1 MHFNNNLGGTYR
13 HYELERRLVQWLWHE
28 VENGTAG
35 VMPSK
40 FARVASFIL
49 AYGNI
54 GRGRSVISESIL
66 TQMVCKV
73 LDMAPQFST
82 IDCMYISRGLHIG
95 TTLGCRSKGI
105 SSRLLNVFTNVATAM
120 TNCALQHLKEEV
132 LSLPDINRITKAYIN
147 RRGTWDTQ
155 LFEYLIKR

>member
-13 HYELERRLVQWLWHE
+13 HYELERQMIEWLWHE

-35 VMPSK
+35 VLPSK

-54 GRGRSVISESIL
+54 GEGRSVVSESTV

-73 LDMAPQFST
+73 LDMAPQFSKM
-82 IDCMYISRGLHIG
+82 DCLYISRGLQIG
-95 TTLGCRSKGI
+95 TILGSQRKSI
-105 SSRLLNVFTNVATAM
+105 SSRLLDVFTKIDTAM
-120 TNCALQHLKEEV
+120 NVCAQQHVKEDV
-132 LSLPDINRITKAYIN
+132 LSLPDVNCMMKAYIS
-147 RRGTWDTQ
+147 RSSAWETQ
-155 LFEYLIKR
+155 LFQHLIKR